1 MENANGQPMMSVSGW
16 LPNGMKVFFQMPVY
30 ATNAF
35 EDAMAFTNM
44 LQSKGFSQQEP
55 GLGKG
60 EHRELIGSAGRRN
73 KKNKDGT
80 VSPVLDL
87 YAEASHLTFRYM
99 AIYLDTPED
108 IKTFETVSGIKLDS
122 IPLNKMDAAPGRD
135 NAELV
140 VKFKTPATLVYTNN
154 PDYDETSTDKKPKRL
169 FVRWDGIGVQKEAPS
184 GLNANVGANG
194 GILEGDWNPQTV
206 KDFVTSYQGKL
217 DTEQLLTAL
226 RVTRFGE
233 WTHGK
238 VAAYSAADAALK
250 IAQVAF

>member
-1 MENANGQPMMSVSGW
+1 MESANGQPMMSISGW

-44 LQSKGFSQQEP
+44 LMTKGFSQQEP

-99 AIYLDTPED
+99 AIYLDNAED
-108 IKTFETVSGIKLDS
+108 IKTFETVSGLRLDE

-135 NAELV
+135 NQDLV
-140 VKFKTPATLVYTNN
+140 VKFKTPAMLVYTNN

-169 FVRWDGIGVQKEAPS
+169 FVRWDGIQTNEKGSNSSATEETGITDADTWDE
-184 GLNANVGANG
+184 NA
-194 GILEGDWNPQTV
+194 IRQ
-206 KDFVTSYQGKL
+206 FVTHYIDRLDMAKLLTILKVGRFLEWKQGK
-217 DTEQLLTAL
+217 
-226 RVTRFGE
+226 
-233 WTHGK
+233 K
-238 VAAYSAADAALK
+238 AAYVAVEKALAGAA
-250 IAQVAF
+250 